1 MAIKEKVIKILA
13 EKLELP
19 VEDISVESD
28 IYDDLDADSIDLL
41 EVILEVENEFDCEI
55 DDQEIADIRLVG
67 DAIKL
72 LEERIED
79 EK

>member
-1 MAIKEKVIKILA
+1 MAIKDRVIKILA
-13 EKLELP
+13 DKLELP
-19 VEDISVESD
+19 VEDISLESD

-41 EVILEVENEFDCEI
+41 EVILEVENEFNCEI

-67 DAIKL
+67 DAVRL
-72 LEERIED
+72 LKERIED

>member
-1 MAIKEKVIKILA
+1 MAIKERVIKILA

-19 VEDISVESD
+19 IEDIGVESD

-55 DDQEIADIRLVG
+55 DDQEIAEIRLVG

>member
-1 MAIKEKVIKILA
+1 M
-13 EKLELP
+13 
-19 VEDISVESD
+19 ESD
-28 IYDDLDADSIDLL
+28 IYDDLNADSIDLL

-67 DAIKL
+67 DAVRL
-72 LEERIED
+72 LKERIED

>member
-1 MAIKEKVIKILA
+1 MTIKEKVIKILA
-13 EKLELP
+13 DKLELA
-19 VEDISVESD
+19 VEDISEDSD

-67 DAIKL
+67 DAVRL
-72 LEERIED
+72 LKERIED

>member
-13 EKLELP
+13 DKLELP
-19 VEDISVESD
+19 VENISIESD

-67 DAIKL
+67 DAVRL
-72 LEERIED
+72 LKERIED

>member
-1 MAIKEKVIKILA
+1 MTIKEKVIKILA
-13 EKLELP
+13 DKLELA
-19 VEDISVESD
+19 VEDISEDSD

-55 DDQEIADIRLVG
+55 DDQEIAEIRLVG

>member
-13 EKLELP
+13 DKLELP
-19 VEDISVESD
+19 VEDISLESD
-28 IYDDLDADSIDLL
+28 IYDDLNADSIDLL

-67 DAIKL
+67 DAVRL
-72 LEERIED
+72 LKERIED